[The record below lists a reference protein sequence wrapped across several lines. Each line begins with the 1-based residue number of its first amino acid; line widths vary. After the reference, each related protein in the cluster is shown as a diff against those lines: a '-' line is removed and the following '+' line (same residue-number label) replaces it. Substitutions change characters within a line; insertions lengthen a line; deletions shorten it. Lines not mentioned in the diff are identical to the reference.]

1 MADRQSLL
9 TWWKNGKADK
19 PLKWA
24 AIMLGAGIALMALSD
39 LTGPEQPPEKE
50 ESKPAAANPEADWK
64 KSYETE
70 LTDVLNKIEGV
81 SDVSVVVNL
90 ASSER
95 KVYEKN
101 IVSSDGESESTKD
114 EQIALVRD
122 GDVESPVMIE
132 TRRPD
137 IQGVL
142 IVAGGTERAQVKKRV
157 VEAVTR
163 VLGVP
168 VHRVAVMPGKSGGKN

>member
-1 MADRQSLL
+1 MADRRSLL

-39 LTGPEQPPEKE
+39 LTGTGSEQLPEKVE
-50 ESKPAAANPEADWK
+50 DKPAAAEADWEK
-64 KSYETE
+64 KYESE
-70 LTDVLNKIEGV
+70 LTSVLNKIQGV
-81 SDVSVVVNL
+81 SNVSVVVTL

-95 KVYEKN
+95 NVYEKN
-101 IVSSDGESESTKD
+101 VVSTNGENESTTD
-114 EQIALVRD
+114 EQMAIVRN
-122 GDVESPVMIE
+122 GDAESPVMIE
-132 TRRPD
+132 TRRPS

-142 IVAGGTERAQVKKRV
+142 IVAQGAERAQVKKRMA
-157 VEAVTR
+157 EAVTR

-168 VHRVAVMPGKSGGKN
+168 MHRVAVMPGKTGGEN

>member
-24 AIMLGAGIALMALSD
+24 AIALGAGIALMALSD
-39 LTGPEQPPEKE
+39 LTETEQPPEQT
-50 ESKPAAANPEADWK
+50 ESKPAAANTEEDWK
-64 KSYETE
+64 KDYESE
-70 LTDVLNKIEGV
+70 LTHALNQIDGV
-81 SDVSVVVNL
+81 SNVSVVVNL

-95 KVYEKN
+95 NVYQKN
-101 IVSSDGESESTKD
+101 VVSSEGESESTSD
-114 EQIALVRD
+114 EQMAVVRS

-142 IVAGGTERAQVKKRV
+142 IVAVGAERAQVKKRM

-168 VHRVAVMPGKSGGKN
+168 VHRVAVMPGKTGGKN